1 MNPIYPILIISLL
14 TGAAA
19 AQLQPD
25 RERFDIEIHPGEV
38 EYKSID
44 LTNVGDDLITAV
56 TISAVGGS
64 GRDLIKVEVPEMDEL
79 EPGDD
84 VSLDVYLVVPKETEP
99 GDYTGF
105 FYIFDD
111 AQPSV
116 PIVIDF
122 NIAVTEVD
130 SYGVSLTIDGAR
142 LASGSAGQDESAYF
156 ELEIKNTGKFRDVIS
171 LDVPAVP
178 EGWDLTFED
187 GDDEVYLPYEVSL
200 SPGSSRRLDL
210 TIDTSEGAVSSSLEI
225 TASSLGNPVK
235 NSTVTAYVDVGVTV
249 RGYDVYIEMPR
260 KMVVNRSYTGTITIL
275 LEKDE
280 RIQVDMISDPG
291 LLIVP
296 STLYVPV
303 TANDPVTSNF
313 TVMASSPGDY
323 ALLVNMMDSEGIPLP
338 PEIVVVRAS
347 EPSGLAV
354 VTGSD
359 VRYTTM
365 ASLVPSDGFA
375 VPVVSISG
383 EVLGREERES
393 LLSYADVLI
402 LGNESVVPIEL
413 ERDLS
418 LDFNVTRIGGR
429 DLCETSWIFAS
440 RMWTN
445 GTEYVVVTGP
455 DEVNVLMA
463 YQIAKA
469 KGAPLIICGGTISED
484 LSPVIAGMVEKGL
497 SRALLA
503 GGITENATRALE
515 AFGIETEA
523 A

>member
-1 MNPIYPILIISLL
+1 MNPIYPLLIISLL
-14 TGAAA
+14 IGAAS

-44 LTNVGDDLITAV
+44 LTNVGDDPITAV

-64 GRDLIKVEVPEMDEL
+64 GKDLIQVEVPEMDEL

-84 VSLDVYLVVPKETEP
+84 VTLDVYLVVPKETEP

-122 NIAVTEVD
+122 SIAVTEAE
-130 SYGVSLTIDGAR
+130 SYGVSLTIDDAHFT
-142 LASGSAGQDESAYF
+142 SGSAGPDESVDF
-156 ELEIKNTGKFRDVIS
+156 ELQIKNTGKFRDVIY

-187 GDDEVYLPYEVSL
+187 GDDEVFLPYEVPL
-200 SPGSSRRLDL
+200 SPGSSKTLDL
-210 TIDTSEGAVSSSLEI
+210 TIDTSEEAVSSSMEI
-225 TASSLGNPVK
+225 TASSLGNQSK
-235 NSTVTAYVDVGVTV
+235 NSTVAAYVDVGVAV
-249 RGYDVYIEMPR
+249 RGYDVYIDLPS

-280 RIQVDMISDPG
+280 RIKVDMISDPE
-291 LLIVP
+291 LLTVP
-296 STLYVPV
+296 STLYVPI
-303 TANDPVTSNF
+303 TANNPVTTNF
-313 TVMASSPGDY
+313 TVMASAPGDY
-323 ALLVNMMDSEGIPLP
+323 VLLVNMMDSEGIPLP
-338 PEIVVVRAS
+338 PELVIVRAV
-347 EPSGLAV
+347 EPSGLSI

-359 VRYTTM
+359 VRYTAM
-365 ASLVPSDGFA
+365 ASLIPVDGFA
-375 VPVVSISG
+375 IPVTSISG
-383 EVLGREERES
+383 GVLGTEEREK
-393 LLSYADVLI
+393 LLSYAAVLI
-402 LGNESVVPIEL
+402 LGNESVVPIEVEEDL
-413 ERDLS
+413 SRDL
-418 LDFNVTRIGGR
+418 NVTRIGGA
-429 DLCETSWIFAS
+429 DLCETSWVFAS

-455 DEVNVLMA
+455 DEIDVLKA
-463 YQIAKA
+463 YQIAKE
-469 KGAPLIICGGTISED
+469 KSAPLIICDGTISEA
-484 LSPVIAGMVEKGL
+484 LMPVIEGMVEKGL
-497 SRALLA
+497 SKALIA
-503 GGITENATRALE
+503 GVVAENTTRALE
-515 AFGIETEA
+515 SFGIETEA